1 MEPMHSSSDFNKPQQ
16 NVPNSN
22 GAFVLGILS
31 LVATTVLCICHGYII
46 GIILG
51 VIGLVLGV
59 GAKKRY
65 ALNPEDYTEQSFRK
79 AKTGVILNL
88 IGLIISVI
96 GAACIIAFLVAG
108 FNGNLPPQ
116 FQEGFDNAMNGNR

>member
-31 LVATTVLCICHGYII
+31 LVFSTILWCCYGSFI
-46 GIILG
+46 GLILSI
-51 VIGLVLGV
+51 IGLVLGN
-59 GAKKRY
+59 GAKSRY
-65 ALNPEDYTEQSFRK
+65 NADPSAYTEASYRK
-79 AKTGVILNL
+79 AKTGVTLNL

-96 GAACIIAFLVAG
+96 GAGCIIAFVVAG
-108 FNGNLPPQ
+108 LNGNLPPQ
-116 FQEGFDNAMNGNR
+116 FQEAFEKGMNGNR